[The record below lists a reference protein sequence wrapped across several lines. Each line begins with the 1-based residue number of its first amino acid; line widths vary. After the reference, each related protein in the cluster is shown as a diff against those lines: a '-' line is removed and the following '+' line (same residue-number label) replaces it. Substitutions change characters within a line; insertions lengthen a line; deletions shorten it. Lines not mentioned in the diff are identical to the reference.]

1 MQDEAFPFARHALAL
16 VGPELARDLRV
27 GVQRS
32 SSFSQLIVM
41 QLLKSRAVD
50 PGGELRRLLV
60 ALNERPL
67 DFLLIREN
75 QKG

>member
-1 MQDEAFPFARHALAL
+1 
-16 VGPELARDLRV
+16 
-27 GVQRS
+27 
-32 SSFSQLIVM
+32 M